1 MWYVLASFGIEQA
14 SVNAIKES
22 HLRYSPPNRHGSLG
36 PGNLGECQMARF
48 FCRNAKLPK
57 VWSMTKRTIPAPT
70 IGLVQFIDRIIR
82 CNEKCEPFAWRSI
95 SAADWKSR
103 SGVIH
108 RGELVFR
115 LESPGS
121 GRGKKSKPSRVTP
134 R

>member
-1 MWYVLASFGIEQA
+1 MRYVLASFGVEQA

-22 HLRYSPPNRHGSLG
+22 HLGSSPPNRHGSLA
-36 PGNLGECQMARF
+36 PYHLGECQMARF

-57 VWSMTKRTIPAPT
+57 VSESMTKRTIPAPT
-70 IGLVQFIDRIIR
+70 VGLVQFIDRIIR
-82 CNEKCEPFAWRSI
+82 RNEKCEPFAWRSI

-121 GRGKKSKPSRVTP
+121 GRRRKANPQE
-134 R
+134 